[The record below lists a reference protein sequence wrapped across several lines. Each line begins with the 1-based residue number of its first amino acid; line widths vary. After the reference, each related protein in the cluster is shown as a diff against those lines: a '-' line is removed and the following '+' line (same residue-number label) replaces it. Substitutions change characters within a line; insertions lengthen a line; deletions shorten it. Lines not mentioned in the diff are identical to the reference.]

1 MGGLGIEPVLLGWG
15 VLALSTFATL
25 LPVWLGITVLLN
37 AERRTWG
44 LWLAGTCLIIAGGF
58 FAAHTAMVDG
68 SLLPFPMN
76 PSLWFIG
83 WSIIVLLPAAWYI
96 VVLWFGGFWENEDGR
111 LRRRHRF
118 LLPLSIL
125 LALGAVVGVIPF
137 GEALDVASGWLESL
151 PSSPIVRTPIATVIF
166 PLFLFATI
174 ALSLDALR
182 TPPATGNAVVDA
194 ARRRARPQLVATTL
208 LLLAV
213 TALASYA
220 LVHTAGGPRTT
231 LDQESVRLLQWLD
244 LAIVAL
250 IATALLTLGR
260 AIVSYEIFTGKTLPR
275 RGLRRHLRNAVL
287 LAATAGLLVGAAH
300 YAPIDRI
307 IVLLLGGIG
316 TMTFYA
322 LVNYRSYRERQRFLE
337 QLRPHSEAVPHA
349 GVDGFDASVSS
360 VRAQF
365 DLLCSNVLEC
375 SRALLV
381 TYSPSSPLEADTI
394 TYPRGIG
401 TPHRL
406 PTREQIESAGDA
418 LSQLLD
424 PDAHDGY
431 LWCIPLWGQAGVDGA
446 ILLAE
451 KINGGLYTQE
461 EIEVARSTGEQ
472 IAALAANVELARSLI
487 ELQRRRITDRVVID
501 SQTRRIL
508 HDEVLPSIHALVL
521 SSATSGLDRESSETL
536 VDIHR
541 RISDILRSIPPGTPR
556 ALDEL
561 GLVGAI
567 RHTLDTE
574 HRTAFDRT
582 EWSISESAAAAAGTL
597 PREHAEV
604 LFYAAQEALRNAAR
618 YARGDRP
625 DRAITLRLTAS
636 ADTSFTLVVED
647 DGVGIDASASRS
659 DGTGQGLGLHGTLMT
674 VIGGSLSIDS
684 RALRGTRITMTVP
697 LAGHGA
703 DTAQ

>member
-1 MGGLGIEPVLLGWG
+1 MGELTIEPTMLGFFLLT
-15 VLALSTFATL
+15 LSTFATL

-37 AERRTWG
+37 GERRTWG
-44 LWLAGTCLIIAGGF
+44 LWLAGSSLIIAGGF
-58 FAAHTAMVDG
+58 FGAHTAMVEG

-76 PSLWFIG
+76 PSLWFVG
-83 WSIIVLLPAAWYI
+83 WSIIVLLPAAWYV
-96 VVLWFGGFWENEDGR
+96 VVLWFGGYWENTDTD
-111 LRRRHRF
+111 LHRRHRL
-118 LLPLSIL
+118 LLPLPVL
-125 LALGAVVGVIPF
+125 LAIGAIIGVIPF
-137 GEALDVASGWLESL
+137 DGVPDIARGWLRAL
-151 PSSPIVRTPIATVIF
+151 PSSPIVRTPIATIIF

-182 TPPATGNAVVDA
+182 TPPATGNAVIDA

-231 LDQESVRLLQWLD
+231 LDLEAVRLLQWLD

-250 IATALLTLGR
+250 IAMALLTLGR

-275 RGLRRHLRNAVL
+275 RGLQRHLRNAVI
-287 LAATAGLLVGAAH
+287 LALTGGVLVGAAH
-300 YAPIDRI
+300 YLPFDRVT
-307 IVLLLGGIG
+307 VLLLGGIG
-316 TMTFYA
+316 TMCFYA
-322 LVNYRSYRERQRFLE
+322 LVNLRSYRERQRFLE
-337 QLRPHSEAVPHA
+337 QLRPHGESQTQAA
-349 GVDGFDASVSS
+349 GDGFGASVST

-365 DLLCSNVLEC
+365 DLLCANVLES
-375 SRALLV
+375 SRAVLV
-381 TYSPSSPLEADTI
+381 TYSPTSPLDVDTL

-401 TPHRL
+401 APAHI
-406 PTREQIESAGDA
+406 PTRERIASAGET
-418 LSQLLD
+418 LSQSLD

-431 LWCIPLWGQAGVDGA
+431 LWCIPLWGQTGIDGA
-446 ILLAE
+446 LLLAE
-451 KINGGLYTQE
+451 KVNGGLYTQE

-472 IAALAANVELARSLI
+472 IAALAANVELARRLI
-487 ELQRRRITDRVVID
+487 ELQRRRIADRVLID

-508 HDEVLPSIHALVL
+508 HDEVLPSIHAMVL
-521 SSATSGLDRESSETL
+521 SSAGDESATGTRETL

-556 ALDEL
+556 ALEEL

-567 RHTLDTE
+567 RHTLETE
-574 HRTAFDRT
+574 HRTAFDRI
-582 EWSISESAAAAAGTL
+582 EWSIDEGAEEAARML

-618 YARGDRP
+618 YARGGRH
-625 DRAITLRLTAS
+625 DRAITLRLSAS
-636 ADTSFTLVVED
+636 VDRAFTLVIED
-647 DGVGIDASASRS
+647 DGVGIDGSSARS

-674 VIGGSLSIDS
+674 VIGGALSIDS
-684 RALRGTRITMTVP
+684 RAGRYTRISMSVP
-697 LAGHGA
+697 I
-703 DTAQ
+703 